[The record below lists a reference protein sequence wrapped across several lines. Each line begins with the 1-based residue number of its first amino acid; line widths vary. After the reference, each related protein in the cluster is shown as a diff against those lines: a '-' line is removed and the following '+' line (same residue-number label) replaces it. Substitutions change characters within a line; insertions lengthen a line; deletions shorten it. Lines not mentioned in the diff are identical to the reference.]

1 MTVLTGFDPIIAKNC
16 KVLIVGSMPG
26 VASLQR
32 QQYYAHP
39 RNAFW
44 PIMAEIY
51 GIEQGRS
58 YQERC
63 SILSAKGAGFWDVL
77 KSCKRSGSLDSNIE
91 SASEQA
97 NDFESLFSINRSIS
111 AVFFNGGTAERLFK
125 KHILS
130 SQMIN
135 NQNLFYRRL
144 PSTSP
149 AYASMKFEE
158 KLELWRTAL
167 VLANN
172 G

>member
-1 MTVLTGFDPIIAKNC
+1 MTVLTGFEPIIANNC

-26 VASLQR
+26 VASLQMH
-32 QQYYAHP
+32 QYYAHP

-51 GIEQGRS
+51 GIEQAS
-58 YQERC
+58 TYEERC
-63 SILSAKGAGFWDVL
+63 SLLSAKGAGLWDVL

-97 NDFESLFSINRSIS
+97 NDFESLFSIHRSIR

-125 KHILS
+125 KHILI
-130 SQMIN
+130 SQMMK
-135 NQNLFYRRL
+135 NQNLFYQRL

-149 AYASMKFEE
+149 AFASMKFEQ